1 MGGHAGNERDQNLD
15 CLEPLDERRQR
26 RDDCPRNTHGHHPT
40 HVRRR
45 RFLVCAPGQ
54 NTIMFGWNAKTP
66 GGETFGDIYR
76 EQYRQQRARP
86 GLRAAA
92 GLALPL
98 GGGFWLFGHHVAIT
112 FIVFGV
118 AVVLLVAAVVL
129 GRRERRAGSTQH
141 PRRLSDVVDETS
153 SAGGP
158 PPA

>member
-1 MGGHAGNERDQNLD
+1 
-15 CLEPLDERRQR
+15 
-26 RDDCPRNTHGHHPT
+26 
-40 HVRRR
+40 
-45 RFLVCAPGQ
+45 VCAPGQ

-76 EQYRQQRARP
+76 KQYRQQRARP

-98 GGGFWLFGHHVAIT
+98 GGGFWLFGHRLAIA
-112 FIVFGV
+112 FIVFVV

-129 GRRERRAGSTQH
+129 GRRERRAASNNAH
-141 PRRLSDVVDETS
+141 RRFADVVDDTS
-153 SAGGP
+153 SADRP